1 MADRKPS
8 ATARRRAARLHA
20 VQALYNIDR
29 TGQSADSVLG
39 EFVRFRLG
47 EDVDG
52 DRYVDP
58 DRPLFAAIVRGVVAR
73 EGDLNLIIDGALD
86 KGMTTQRLEL
96 LLRLILRAG
105 TWELL
110 VSPDVAARIVIADYV
125 DLAHAFYAGKEP
137 AITNAVLD
145 RIARVLRP
153 DELGTAA
160 EGAAN

>member
-1 MADRKPS
+1 LADRKPS
-8 ATARRRAARLHA
+8 ASARRRAARLHA

-47 EDVDG
+47 EEVDG

-58 DRPLFAAIVRGVVAR
+58 DRPLFAAIVRGVVER
-73 EGDLNLIIDGALD
+73 EADLNPIIDGALD
-86 KGMTTQRLEL
+86 KGMTADRLEL

-110 VSPDVAARIVIADYV
+110 ATPDVAARIVIADYV
-125 DLAHAFYAGKEP
+125 DLAHAFYEGKEP
-137 AITNAVLD
+137 GITNAVLD

-153 DELGTAA
+153 EELGAA
-160 EGAAN
+160 TQPAAT